1 MLPSRQS
8 LEYTTIPGRT
18 VSYQVVQD
26 KNDESSA
33 DESHVTLLGDQMKY
47 RRKRSSGSI
56 ALLTVVALFI
66 IACFGTIWY
75 LSLKLQQ
82 AQSHR
87 NNHPTF
93 IRTGAELGDCGSS
106 IAEARAAGCTFDRMT
121 WLWLPEPCQKPHRA
135 LSEDWKSRTN
145 WRFYTDVELSAENEV
160 SWSEVENHPTV
171 FTPYIY
177 HKVHCSYSW
186 QKTYA
191 ILRDRLPIDSNT
203 LSDHHMKHCQM
214 VLLNEFFHEDVN
226 CTEAVDGICPIQL
239 NQQFTTCGYF

>member
-1 MLPSRQS
+1 MLPSCQS
-8 LEYTTIPGRT
+8 KEHTPALGKNID
-18 VSYQVVQD
+18 YQVVD
-26 KNDESSA
+26 KYDAFSA
-33 DESHVTLLGDQMKY
+33 DESRVTLLGTQVKY
-47 RRKRSSGSI
+47 RQKRSIGSMALLAVI
-56 ALLTVVALFI
+56 ALLSVACLS
-66 IACFGTIWY
+66 TIWY
-75 LSLKLQQ
+75 LSLKIQQ
-82 AQSHR
+82 AHSDHDNQSNLTR
-87 NNHPTF
+87 N
-93 IRTGAELGDCGSS
+93 GAELGDCGSS

-135 LSEDWKSRTN
+135 LSEEWKSRTN
-145 WRFYTDVELSAENEV
+145 WRFYTDVELSPENEV
-160 SWSEVENHPTV
+160 SWKEVENHPTV

-186 QKTYA
+186 QKTHA